1 MARESADYACYGAI
15 PFRALR
21 DTRLAGIPLALLGV
35 IAAHDRFGRNGLG
48 CTASQ
53 SRLAELVG
61 CRREAINAAIRL
73 LELHGYIECGIDAQT
88 ERRFSYSVVYDNE
101 ADNAAFAEGR
111 TQRRG
116 PKYVKACAPQR
127 TSPAQKQSGK
137 ACAPERTSKAAR
149 CAPQRTS
156 QSAENRDENAEN
168 AGFTEAHQE
177 AQYIPLSGK
186 ISVETG
192 FPTIEPGS
200 AAGGHSRPPPPGALP
215 DPEAIKQQLEQRQAA
230 FARQG
235 WKRADLTGWGTR

>member
-1 MARESADYACYGAI
+1 M
-15 PFRALR
+15 
-21 DTRLAGIPLALLGV
+21 LGV

-73 LELHGYIECGIDAQT
+73 LELHGYIECGIDTKT

-116 PKYVKACAPQR
+116 PKHVSKARAPQR
-127 TSPAQKQSGK
+127 TSPAHKQTGK
-137 ACAPERTSKAAR
+137 VCASERTSKAAR
-149 CAPQRTS
+149 RAPQRTS
-156 QSAENRDENAEN
+156 QSTANRAESAENS
-168 AGFTEAHQE
+168 GFSEAPQE
-177 AQYIPLSGK
+177 AQYIPRSGN

-192 FPTIEPGS
+192 FATIEPGS
-200 AAGGHSRPPPPGALP
+200 IVGAEHRPPPPGPLP
-215 DPEAIKQQLEQRQAA
+215 DPEAIRQQLEQRQAA
-230 FARQG
+230 FAKTG
-235 WKRADLTGWGTR
+235 WKRADLTGGVFR